1 MPSATATSVAA
12 QCIADGPA
20 LDVAS
25 VISPIS
31 LRSTWWEPDGVKSL
45 GIGFNLRDIAATK
58 LCLKPRCDCGIGRA
72 ANSCSATFLASQ
84 VCRFADR
91 RSPDRKANSGISG
104 MIRLKGHP

>member
-58 LCLKPRCDCGIGRA
+58 LCLKPRCDCGMRAGRQQLFG
-72 ANSCSATFLASQ
+72 NFSGLSGLP
-84 VCRFADR
+84 VC
-91 RSPDRKANSGISG
+91 
-104 MIRLKGHP
+104 